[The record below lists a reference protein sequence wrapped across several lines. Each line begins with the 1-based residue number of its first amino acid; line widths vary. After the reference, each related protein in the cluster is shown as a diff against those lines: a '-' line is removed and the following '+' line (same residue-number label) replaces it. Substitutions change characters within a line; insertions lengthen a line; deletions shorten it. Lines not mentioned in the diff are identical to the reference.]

1 MAYSKFLAVL
11 LGSQLSFTV
20 NSIDKSGHGSIR
32 LHHKNNHNNND
43 EPLLRVVNKTRILR
57 TKTRPRFK
65 KLSNNKNN
73 NNNDKLETLSQ
84 VTALFSN
91 TFYNIFNFREKRPAP
106 ASPEEKEEVQ
116 NVVFKNENNDNNLAR
131 DYAAA
136 YEDYISSFL
145 GSDLESAVNGDG
157 NSEYYY
163 SDDYIDYEFDS
174 ISQIEDTT
182 TKNKHDIQN
191 SKKEVKNS
199 PEKKHLDKYPVQ
211 PVVLFSI
218 ALTLFGLLQIIM
230 ARKISNSET
239 SSCYDN
245 DEENNDFIVVNS
257 DSDENFKNSK
267 NIIILKS
274 NPDSPPSSLDKI
286 DEEPL
291 NV

>member
-32 LHHKNNHNNND
+32 LHKNE
-43 EPLLRVVNKTRILR
+43 EPLLRVVNKTRIISR
-57 TKTRPRFK
+57 TRPRFK
-65 KLSNNKNN
+65 KLTKNKSNNKH
-73 NNNDKLETLSQ
+73 ETIKALNQ

-91 TFYNIFNFREKRPAP
+91 TFYNIFNFREKRP
-106 ASPEEKEEVQ
+106 EQHEKVVVFEKEE
-116 NVVFKNENNDNNLAR
+116 EAEEENDNNNLAQ

-182 TKNKHDIQN
+182 TKNKHAPTN
-191 SKKEVKNS
+191 SNKIG
-199 PEKKHLDKYPVQ
+199 PEKTTQQQEHLYKYPVQ
-211 PVVLFSI
+211 PVVMFSI
-218 ALTLFGLLQIIM
+218 ALTIFGILQIIN
-230 ARKISNSET
+230 NSEKN
-239 SSCYDN
+239 SLSCD
-245 DEENNDFIVVNS
+245 DKEEEQEDNDFIIVNS
-257 DSDENFKNSK
+257 DSDENNFK
-267 NIIILKS
+267 IILKS
-274 NPDSPPSSLDKI
+274 DKIRPPSSLDKI

>member
-32 LHHKNNHNNND
+32 LHKNEN
-43 EPLLRVVNKTRILR
+43 EPLLRVVNKTRIINR
-57 TKTRPRFK
+57 TRPRFK
-65 KLSNNKNN
+65 KLTRKPNN
-73 NNNDKLETLSQ
+73 NNHETIKTLNQ

-91 TFYNIFNFREKRPAP
+91 TFYNIFNFREKG
-106 ASPEEKEEVQ
+106 PEQHEKV
-116 NVVFKNENNDNNLAR
+116 VVFEKDEGKSSENDNLAQ

-182 TKNKHDIQN
+182 TKNKHATTN
-191 SKKEVKNS
+191 SNKIG
-199 PEKKHLDKYPVQ
+199 PEKTRTQQQEHLDKYPVQ
-211 PVVLFSI
+211 PVVMFSI
-218 ALTLFGLLQIIM
+218 ALTIFGILQII
-230 ARKISNSET
+230 INNSEKNNNNNSLT
-239 SSCYDN
+239 SCDDKEEDN
-245 DEENNDFIVVNS
+245 FIIVNS
-257 DSDENFKNSK
+257 EISSDENNFK
-267 NIIILKS
+267 IILKS
-274 NPDSPPSSLDKI
+274 TDKIRPQPSSLDKI